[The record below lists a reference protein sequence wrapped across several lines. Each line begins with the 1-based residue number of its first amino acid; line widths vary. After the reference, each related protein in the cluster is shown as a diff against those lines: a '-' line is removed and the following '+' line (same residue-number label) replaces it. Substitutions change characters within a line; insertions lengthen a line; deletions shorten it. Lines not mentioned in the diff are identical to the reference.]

1 MLKHSIRTAIKNPA
15 IIEIAGNAVT
25 ITAGGWPDFDSKVA
39 QVPGVTFDLADTDA
53 FISLD
58 RDGGIV
64 VSATFIPYG
73 KDVGGNLNPML
84 DLLAWRG
91 GADWHVKEL
100 IHA

>member
-1 MLKHSIRTAIKNPA
+1 MQKHSIRTAIENPA
-15 IIEIAGNAVT
+15 IIEIAGSVAT
-25 ITAGGWPDFDSKVA
+25 IGAGDWPDFGRAVS
-39 QVPGVTFDLADTDA
+39 VPGVTFDLADTDA
-53 FISLD
+53 FIYLD

-64 VSATFIPYG
+64 VSATFLPYG
-73 KDVGGNLNPML
+73 KDVAGNLNPML